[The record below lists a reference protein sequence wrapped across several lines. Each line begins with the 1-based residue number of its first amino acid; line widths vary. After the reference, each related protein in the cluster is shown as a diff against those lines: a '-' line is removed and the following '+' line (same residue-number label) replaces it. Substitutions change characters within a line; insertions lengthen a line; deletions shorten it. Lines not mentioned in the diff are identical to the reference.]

1 MEEKVYSV
9 SEAVRLV
16 GVESHVLRYWEEE
29 LNLLIH
35 RNALG
40 HRIYGSRDIE
50 LLCRVKEWKER
61 GLQLKAIRVLLQ
73 QTGATQEAA
82 NAEGWK
88 RPEAYEEAANADGWK
103 RPGAY
108 EEAANADGRIKM
120 GAAGWTADSEEQIKT
135 GAEDVPEE
143 TYTYEIVPSARRK
156 PQENLDTLTAVFR
169 QIIEET
175 AAEQTE
181 KLEKQIELQ
190 MREGIQELY
199 LQYFQILKEA
209 AVSGMPGKETEKKK
223 GKLKQILKI
232 LLE

>member
-82 NAEGWK
+82 NAERW
-88 RPEAYEEAANADGWK
+88 R

-108 EEAANADGRIKM
+108 EEAANAEGWIKM
-120 GAAGWTADSEEQIKT
+120 EAAGWTADFEEQIKT
-135 GAEDVPEE
+135 GAEDAPEE
-143 TYTYEIVPSARRK
+143 TYTYEIVPSASRK